1 MSLCSNQSDVR
12 ICPALVNAAS
22 HVAFDGVLM
31 RLRADHIL
39 DLANGDVVVG
49 NGRYASSMRAP
60 NGQLPT
66 DAEAAEDD
74 EQDQDDD
81 DRQDDKAVVVGGGG
95 AMSYTVRSLSMAA
108 LGGRTTQEV
117 HRALVSAY
125 EERVIG
131 KYRTIDGIRNVNA
144 HLQIQVMGAP
154 GSLLACT

>member
-1 MSLCSNQSDVR
+1 M
-12 ICPALVNAAS
+12 
-22 HVAFDGVLM
+22 
-31 RLRADHIL
+31 
-39 DLANGDVVVG
+39 VVG

-81 DRQDDKAVVVGGGG
+81 DRQDDKAVAVGGG

-108 LGGRTTQEV
+108 LGGRTAQEV

-131 KYRTIDGIRNVNA
+131 ECRTAGRCLTRQRVW
-144 HLQIQVMGAP
+144 P
-154 GSLLACT
+154 WTSKACGH